1 MNKIPEKFAFSAETR
16 VVFPHSRELMAKL
29 CSHFEEHGRV
39 TQNENRADIETDFG
53 HAKLHADADA
63 LTIEARGSDETYLAF
78 IKLAMAEHLLTFA
91 GDEKPKIV
99 WTGDGAVGSL
109 LPYFREMQV
118 VKSQSITPHMR
129 RVTLKG
135 ENLAR
140 FTIGGLHVRLLFPQE
155 DAIAPKWPLMGE
167 DGRPVWPEGSDR
179 PLARVYTIR
188 SIDPENDVLDID
200 MVLHEGSNSPGSN
213 FASNAKPGDIVGMT
227 GPGGGSAGEA
237 DWYLLAGDETAL
249 PAIGRL
255 LERLPA
261 TAKVKALIEIDGK
274 AEQQNLVTKA
284 QLDLRWLHRNGAE
297 PGTTDLLH
305 KAITEVEWPET
316 RAERVFAWV
325 GCEHASFRTIRKYL
339 RNERKL
345 SREEH
350 LVVAY
355 WRRGVEG
362 DDARKLTAD

>member
-1 MNKIPEKFAFSAETR
+1 MKKIPEKFAFSAETR
-16 VVFPHSRELMAKL
+16 VVFPDSRDLMAKL

-39 TQNENRADIETDFG
+39 TQMEDRADIETDFG
-53 HAKLHADADA
+53 RAKLHAGADA
-63 LTIEARGSDETYLAF
+63 LTIAAQGSDETYLTF
-78 IKLAMAEHLLTFA
+78 IKLAMAEHLLAFA

-99 WTGDGAVGSL
+99 WTGHGAAGSL
-109 LPYFREMQV
+109 LPYFREMRV
-118 VKSQSITPHMR
+118 VKSENITPHMR
-129 RVTLKG
+129 RVTLRG

-140 FTIGGLHVRLLFPQE
+140 FAVGGLHVRLLFPAE
-155 DAIAPKWPLMGE
+155 NSTAPKWPLMGE

-179 PLARVYTIR
+179 PQARVYTIR
-188 SIDPENDVLDID
+188 NLDPENDMLDID

-249 PAIGRL
+249 PAIGKL

-261 TAKVKALIEIDGK
+261 TAKVKALIEIDSE
-274 AEQQNLVTKA
+274 AEEQDLVSNA
-284 QLDLRWLHRNGAE
+284 QLDLRWLNRNGAE
-297 PGTTDLLH
+297 PGTTDLLY
-305 KAITEVEWPET
+305 KAISKIEWPET
-316 RAERVFAWV
+316 ERVFAWV